1 MDFPKIEALAEE
13 LLKNHKL
20 HAPPIDVFSLAEQIG
35 ISIDQGPMGDNVS
48 GAIHFEG
55 ENQAAVALNT
65 TESQQR
71 QRFTLAHEI
80 GHFLMHRDRDL
91 YIDSHDML
99 FRRLEVPA
107 NAKERD
113 ANVFAAALLMPKTL
127 LEAEGKVSAQDDVA
141 RLAKKYKV
149 SVPAMSYRLLNL
161 GLVDLLF

>member
-1 MDFPKIEALAEE
+1 MDFPKIEARAEE
-13 LLKNHKL
+13 LLKSHKL
-20 HAPPIDVFSLAEQIG
+20 LSPPIDVFSLANQIG
-35 ISIDQGPMGDNVS
+35 ISIDRGRMGDNVS

-55 ENQAAVALNT
+55 EDRAAVGLNI

-99 FRRLEVPA
+99 FRKFEGPA
-107 NAKERD
+107 NTKERD
-113 ANVFAAALLMPKTL
+113 ANVFAAALLMPKPL
-127 LEAEGKVSAQDDVA
+127 LEAERKVSSQDDVA
-141 RLAKKYKV
+141 RMAKKYKV